1 MERGITYVFDPSDDV
16 SNSGHPLRFYLDLDK
31 SIPYSHTEEI
41 INPSSNFDIGVVG
54 LVIFSVGHLTP
65 RTRALNMIENT
76 LSFQST
82 SDIRMGGIVSI
93 VNAATP
99 TTTTASSTSSSTIT
113 TTTTMLSTLALQAAF
128 ASAPSSIGTP
138 TTAVKQ
144 NLQICQAYMGT
155 SVNTCLCYESN
166 PTGTSNARSGGASIP
181 TSSSA
186 AIRLCAAECSS
197 STSNDGFSGTK
208 R

>member
-41 INPSSNFDIGVVG
+41 IYPSSNFDIGVVG

-99 TTTTASSTSSSTIT
+99 TNTAASSTSSSTIT

>member
-41 INPSSNFDIGVVG
+41 MYPSSNFDTGVVG
-54 LVIFSVGHLTP
+54 PVIFSVGPLTP

-93 VNAATP
+93 INAATDA
-99 TTTTASSTSSSTIT
+99 TTATSSSTTTTTT

-144 NLQICQAYMGT
+144 NLQICQSYMGT

-181 TSSSA
+181 SSSSA
-186 AIRLCAAECSS
+186 AIRLCAAECSA

>member
-1 MERGITYVFDPSDDV
+1 MERGITYVFDPSNDV

-41 INPSSNFDIGVVG
+41 IYPSSNFDIGVVG

-99 TTTTASSTSSSTIT
+99 TNTAASSTSSSTIT